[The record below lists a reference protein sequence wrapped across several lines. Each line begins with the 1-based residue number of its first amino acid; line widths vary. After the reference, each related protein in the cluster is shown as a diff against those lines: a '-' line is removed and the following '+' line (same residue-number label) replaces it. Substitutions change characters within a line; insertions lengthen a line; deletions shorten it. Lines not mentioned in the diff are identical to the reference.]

1 MTLVAA
7 LVVLA
12 AIFIPR
18 LLKGTGEEIKC
29 PNFVGQMYDDIKANK
44 EYNENFKLIPDWQP
58 NSEYEYGVVYEQSET
73 KNENLKKGAEITL
86 YISMGAKT
94 KKVPD
99 VTEMTE
105 SEAVS
110 IIKSAG
116 FKHNVKF
123 IASEDVEKDLV
134 IKTDPQ
140 KTTVVAEG
148 AEITIYISTG
158 KPIKNVTVP
167 DVVGI
172 LEEDAKTAISGEG
185 LVAETKDAYITFADK
200 FYPIGYVTAQNPA
213 KKTSIVEGST
223 VEISVCVGYKYDV
236 EVDLPDD
243 FVSEKFYLSLWEGD
257 KCVSTSEELS
267 YSNSPYTFKG
277 LTTTQEKQEVIVKI
291 SADKKTFENLYSFS
305 VDNKNSKVRII
316 EQFPDYSKNDG
327 SSDET
332 IAVPDIIGK
341 SVEEAKSLLDA
352 EGILYEIHDESD
364 NIVDAGTVSGVSSD
378 SVAVGETLIVYV
390 TVESGAVG

>member
-1 MTLVAA
+1 MKKLLSVLMALLLCFSFVAC
-7 LVVLA
+7 
-12 AIFIPR
+12 
-18 LLKGTGEEIKC
+18 GEEKNRSKDKSDDKKTDSSRSDVFDPDEEKENTESDGILIC
-29 PNFVGQMYDDIKANK
+29 PEFVGKAIEEIIGND
-44 EYNENFKLIPDWQP
+44 EYKENFKFDLVWDH
-58 NSEYEYGVVYEQSET
+58 NSEYEYGIVYEQSIKADKRLE
-73 KNENLKKGAEITL
+73 KGAEITL

-213 KKTSIVEGST
+213 KKASIVGGST

-243 FVSEKFYLSLWEGD
+243 FVSEKFYISLWENG
-257 KCVSTSEELS
+257 KLISASEQLS
-267 YSNSPYTFKG
+267 ASNSSYTFNN
-277 LTTTQEKQEVIVKI
+277 LTTAREKQEVTVKI
-291 SADKKTFENLYSFS
+291 SADKKTYENLYKLS

-316 EQFPDYSKNDG
+316 EQYTDYSK
-327 SSDET
+327 
-332 IAVPDIIGK
+332 K
-341 SVEEAKSLLDA
+341 
-352 EGILYEIHDESD
+352 
-364 NIVDAGTVSGVSSD
+364 
-378 SVAVGETLIVYV
+378 
-390 TVESGAVG
+390 